1 MENIYTNIP
10 TWDNGTWTT
19 TTFDSRKDFGDYIKS
34 IFREPGEYEFD
45 ESTNTV
51 FNSEST
57 KFNRDKVYCVAPFKS
72 KDFIKYWDDQKAK
85 CRLGVIVKANNKSWY
100 LTMDYKM

>member
-34 IFREPGEYEFD
+34 IFRYR
-45 ESTNTV
+45 
-51 FNSEST
+51 
-57 KFNRDKVYCVAPFKS
+57 K
-72 KDFIKYWDDQKAK
+72 
-85 CRLGVIVKANNKSWY
+85 L
-100 LTMDYKM
+100 